1 MAGVNDT
8 VTLDLRGVSN
18 AFVQPG
24 QPSAAI
30 TGTAGGINVVQYTD
44 GTCNMASNFRF
55 LQAIACSHWSQDT
68 GTGLL
73 LPSKVHCLQATA
85 DRLCI
90 PFATATQICQ
100 AVPFVSVPAPNA
112 VWTCGLQVRG
122 NFTCSNG
129 EPC

>member
-55 LQAIACSHWSQDT
+55 LQASACAHWSQDT

-73 LPSKVHCLQATA
+73 LPIQSALLASDC
-85 DRLCI
+85 
-90 PFATATQICQ
+90 
-100 AVPFVSVPAPNA
+100 
-112 VWTCGLQVRG
+112 
-122 NFTCSNG
+122 
-129 EPC
+129 